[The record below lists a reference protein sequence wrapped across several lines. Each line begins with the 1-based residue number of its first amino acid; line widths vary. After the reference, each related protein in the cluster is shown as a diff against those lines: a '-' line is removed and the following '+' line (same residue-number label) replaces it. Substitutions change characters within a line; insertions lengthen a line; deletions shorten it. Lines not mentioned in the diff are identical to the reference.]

1 MHLCLQSRPELGEP
15 VLCYSAVCVCL
26 SACSDRSCFA
36 PTRLHSWD
44 KQQKRSWHLFLSSLS
59 LHLCQRSLFLSLI
72 ISALKTH
79 VRDVKTQ
86 VIVGLSTHQVRSWA
100 NPSAGGT
107 DGRHADRHTAERAW
121 GQNTKCVRDK
131 ATGTYRLL
139 SCFISY
145 EVVSR
150 ACVVAQG

>member
-1 MHLCLQSRPELGEP
+1 MCVCRHVQTGAALLRLVYIPETNSRKGAGICFSRLFLFISASVLAFSLSLANYFGSKDTRARCKNTGDRGLKHTSGEELGEP
-15 VLCYSAVCVCL
+15 FS
-26 SACSDRSCFA
+26 R
-36 PTRLHSWD
+36 
-44 KQQKRSWHLFLSSLS
+44 
-59 LHLCQRSLFLSLI
+59 
-72 ISALKTH
+72 
-79 VRDVKTQ
+79 VR
-86 VIVGLSTHQVRSWA
+86 
-100 NPSAGGT
+100 GGT

>member
-1 MHLCLQSRPELGEP
+1 MLQRRMCVFVGMFRQELLCSDSFTFLRQTAEKELAFVSLVSFSSSLPAFSLSLANYFGSKDTRARCKNTGDRGLKHTSGEELGEP
-15 VLCYSAVCVCL
+15 FS
-26 SACSDRSCFA
+26 R
-36 PTRLHSWD
+36 
-44 KQQKRSWHLFLSSLS
+44 
-59 LHLCQRSLFLSLI
+59 
-72 ISALKTH
+72 
-79 VRDVKTQ
+79 VR
-86 VIVGLSTHQVRSWA
+86 
-100 NPSAGGT
+100 GGT
-107 DGRHADRHTAERAW
+107 DGRHADRHAAERAW